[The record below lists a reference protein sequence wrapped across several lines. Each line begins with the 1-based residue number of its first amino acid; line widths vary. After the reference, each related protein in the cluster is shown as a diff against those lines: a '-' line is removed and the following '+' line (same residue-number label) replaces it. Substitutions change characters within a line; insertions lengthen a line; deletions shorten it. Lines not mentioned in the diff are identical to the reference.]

1 MEDTDIA
8 ALVIENGSETC
19 KAGFAGD
26 SNPRALIPSIVGRPK
41 QEVPLSHFKTLHTYR
56 HKI

>member
-41 QEVPLSHFKTLHTYR
+41 QEVPLSLFKTLHT
-56 HKI
+56 